1 LTREEKEAA
10 LKEMMSNAE
19 WREGQRAENVARYR
33 DEEEKEQESS
43 AQGETFI
50 KSVPLLLFYL
60 TLLL

>member
-1 LTREEKEAA
+1 
-10 LKEMMSNAE
+10 MSNAE